1 MESFV
6 APAPDPD
13 RAVSAFARSREEDH
27 ALGIFTQE
35 EVAAAQEEEE
45 EEEKE
50 GEVRC
55 SFKLGMGWRA
65 YAGSSPH
72 SGLQIG

>member
-1 MESFV
+1 M

-13 RAVSAFARSREEDH
+13 RSVSAFARSREEDH

-45 EEEKE
+45 EEEE
-50 GEVRC
+50 EEVRRG
-55 SFKLGMGWRA
+55 FKLGV
-65 YAGSSPH
+65 GSTLC
-72 SGLQIG
+72 GLELESSRFLAARIG